1 MVNPLISQP
10 QRYGRRS
17 EPAEAL
23 ALRLCS
29 SSVEVEQG
37 MSGKFGVEL
46 PTMQA
51 AGQHV
56 DEVNNQIQS
65 QLTSLLN
72 RLEPL
77 KGAWKGEGA
86 TSFNALIERWHQD
99 ATQLNSALL
108 SIGERL
114 TQTHSNIT
122 QTEGEVGQSFNT
134 ITSRLG

>member
-1 MVNPLISQP
+1 
-10 QRYGRRS
+10 
-17 EPAEAL
+17 
-23 ALRLCS
+23 
-29 SSVEVEQG
+29 

-51 AGQHV
+51 AAQHV
-56 DEVNNQIQS
+56 AEVNSQIQS
-65 QLTSLLN
+65 QLTSLLD

-99 ATQLNSALL
+99 ASQLSSVLQ

-114 TQTHSNIT
+114 LQTHGNIT
-122 QTEGEVGQSFNT
+122 RTEGEVGESFDV